1 MEILNGKDLKFRY
14 QTALLY
20 GPPGMG
26 KTTALGALPGKTLI
40 IDVDRGAD
48 VLIGNDR
55 VDIVRLAPDL
65 KDMKDI
71 LEELEQKCEYDNVCL
86 DSLSE
91 LERGMLAIL
100 GRLGKNGGAPE
111 LVHYGQAHFRL
122 LDICRRLRTL
132 PANIIFT
139 AWEEYKEVV
148 ALDGTKYTQ
157 TRPMLSGK
165 TTENICGLCD
175 IVGELILSLKDGNR
189 YVRLEA
195 SPTLVAKDR
204 FFKRQ
209 FCTPENLLNPEKEE
223 VKDNA

>member
-1 MEILNGKDLKFRY
+1 MEILNGKDLKLRR
-14 QTALLY
+14 QTVLLY
-20 GPPGMG
+20 GPPGIG
-26 KTTALGALPGKTLI
+26 KTTAIGELPGKTLI

-48 VLIGNDR
+48 VLIGNDK
-55 VDIVRLAPDL
+55 VDIVRLDPEL
-65 KDMKDI
+65 KDIKDI
-71 LEELEQKCEYDNVCL
+71 LTTLEGGCEYDNVCL

-132 PANIIFT
+132 PANVIFT

-165 TTENICGLCD
+165 TAENICGLCD
-175 IVGELILSLKDGNR
+175 IVGEIILSVKDGNR
-189 YVRLEA
+189 YIRLEA

-209 FCTPENLLNPEKEE
+209 FCEAKELLKPKED
-223 VKDNA
+223 K

>member
-1 MEILNGKDLKFRY
+1 MEILNGKDLKLRR
-14 QTALLY
+14 QTVLLY
-20 GPPGMG
+20 GPPGIG
-26 KTTALGALPGKTLI
+26 KTTAIGELPGKTLI

-48 VLIGNDR
+48 VLIGNEKIG
-55 VDIVRLAPDL
+55 IVRLDPEL
-65 KDMKDI
+65 KDIKDI
-71 LEELEQKCEYDNVCL
+71 LSTLEAGCDYDNVCL

-132 PANIIFT
+132 PANVIFT

-165 TTENICGLCD
+165 TAENICGLCD
-175 IVGELILSLKDGNR
+175 IVGEIILSPKDGNR
-189 YVRLEA
+189 YIRLEA

-209 FCTPENLLNPEKEE
+209 YCDARDLLTPNKED
-223 VKDNA
+223 K

>member
-1 MEILNGKDLKFRY
+1 MEILNGKDLKLRR
-14 QTALLY
+14 QTVLLY
-20 GPPGMG
+20 GAPGMG

-48 VLIGNDR
+48 VLIGNSH

-65 KDMKDI
+65 KDMKEV
-71 LEELEQKCEYDNVCL
+71 LETLEQKCEYDNVCL

-91 LERGMLAIL
+91 LELGMLAIL

-122 LDICRRLRTL
+122 LDTCRRLRAL

-157 TRPMLSGK
+157 TRPMMSGK
-165 TTENICGLCD
+165 TVENICGLCD
-175 IVGELILSLKDGNR
+175 IIGELVLSQKDNNR
-189 YVRLEA
+189 YIRLEA
-195 SPTLVAKDR
+195 TPTLVAKDR

-209 FCTPENLLNPEKEE
+209 FCTPETLLKPGKEE
-223 VKDNA
+223 IKNA